1 MSQPKQSESIFW
13 IEVEKIR
20 PNPFQPRKEFNNRAL
35 EDLADSIRQ
44 YGVLQPLTVTRHE
57 EQTEAGL
64 QVYYELIAGERR
76 LRASKLAGLTHVPAL
91 IRTGEETNKM
101 KLELAIIENLQ
112 REDLNPME
120 KAQAFKQL
128 TEEFG
133 LTHAAIGKRMGK
145 SREYVSNALR
155 LLQLPEYVQEAVGAG
170 KITEGH
176 ARPLMMLRDQPE
188 ERDTLFKEILFK
200 KLSVRDAEKIAR
212 SVAKDKVRKIDTT
225 YDPKL
230 TEYERKFSENL
241 GTRVSIEKKTKGDG
255 GKIVIDYFSPTD
267 LDAILSAIRANEKKE
282 PTAMMERYI
291 QENHADK
298 TPVVPEQS
306 TTPEEP
312 LQQPDLPVTIPTE
325 TEEEEIS
332 PVVEP
337 PLEPAPA
344 ASLDSIFGEG
354 SKIAFTP
361 DEVGAK
367 EESAL
372 SHDFEGED
380 EDEDDEE
387 TNAYYARLMLQAN
400 RQATRAR
407 LQQQQSTQNETR
419 ETTPPPSQNDS
430 YDQVFG
436 EIPTK
441 RSAISQDQES
451 SETTNQELG
460 DTLSALDIITSHDI
474 QEEI

>member
-57 EQTEAGL
+57 EQTEDGL
-64 QVYYELIAGERR
+64 QVHYELIAGERR
-76 LRASKLAGLTHVPAL
+76 LRASKLAGLSHVPAL
-91 IRTGEETNKM
+91 IRTGEETDKM

-120 KAQAFKQL
+120 KAQAFRQL
-128 TEEFG
+128 TENFG

-291 QENHADK
+291 QDNHGDK
-298 TPVVPEQS
+298 APVIPEKETES
-306 TTPEEP
+306 VTVEKGTFEKESNDSVMPPEE
-312 LQQPDLPVTIPTE
+312 
-325 TEEEEIS
+325 
-332 PVVEP
+332 VE
-337 PLEPAPA
+337 PA
-344 ASLDSIFGEG
+344 ASLDSIFGGG
-354 SKIAFTP
+354 SKIAFDP
-361 DEVGAK
+361 AEVGV
-367 EESAL
+367 EDQGAL
-372 SHDFEGED
+372 AHDFEGED
-380 EDEDDEE
+380 EDDDDQ
-387 TNAYYARLMLQAN
+387 TDAYYAQLMLRAN
-400 RQATRAR
+400 RRATRMR
-407 LQQQQSTQNETR
+407 LQKNQNQKEAVV
-419 ETTPPPSQNDS
+419 QNTDE
-430 YDQVFG
+430 QILG
-436 EIPTK
+436 EIPIKQMMDT
-441 RSAISQDQES
+441 QEKNI
-451 SETTNQELG
+451 TANQNLG
-460 DTLSALDIITSHDI
+460 DTLSALDSVTSHDI
-474 QEEI
+474 QEEV